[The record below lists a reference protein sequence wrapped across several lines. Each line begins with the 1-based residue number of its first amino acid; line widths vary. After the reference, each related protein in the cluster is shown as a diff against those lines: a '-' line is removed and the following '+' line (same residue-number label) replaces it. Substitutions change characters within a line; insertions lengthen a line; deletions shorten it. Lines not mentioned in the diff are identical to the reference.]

1 MVKETKNSRF
11 NLGLVPRIL
20 IAIIIG
26 VLLGQWLFIPDWFIQ
41 VLVTLSTLFSSF
53 LNFIIPLMII
63 GLIVKGIS
71 DLADGAGK
79 LLGLTVGIA
88 YGSTLLAGSLA
99 YLVGSLLLPLFITS
113 DTVANVAGA
122 GEGMEPFFSIPLEPM
137 VDVTAAIIFAFLMG
151 LGISWL
157 KGKHP
162 EEGAV
167 IYSFFSGFEKIIM
180 QVLRLIIIPLLP
192 IYILGNFADLSR
204 SGAIFSI
211 LSVFWRVFLIVIA
224 LHLIYLFAMFLVAGG
239 VSGKNPFF
247 YMKNQVRGYTTA
259 LGTQSSAATIPV
271 NVEVSRAN
279 GVSKTIGNFVVPLC
293 ATIHL
298 AGSMITITMCALAVT
313 QMYAIPVTF
322 TQMLGFIAVL
332 GIAMVAAPGAPG
344 GAIMSALPFLPMVG
358 IVTDAM
364 QQLMISLY
372 ITQDSFGTA
381 ANVSG
386 DNAIAVYIDEIYKR
400 DKSIPESQREAD
412 REPDPVQI

>member
-180 QVLRLIIIPLLP
+180 QILRLIIIPLLP

-224 LHLIYLFAMFLVAGG
+224 LHLLYLFAMFLVAGG

-313 QMYAIPVTF
+313 QMYGIPVTF
-322 TQMLGFIAVL
+322 TQILGFIAVL

>member
-180 QVLRLIIIPLLP
+180 QILRLIIIPLLP

-224 LHLIYLFAMFLVAGG
+224 LHLLYLFAMFLVAGG

-313 QMYAIPVTF
+313 QMYGIPVTF

>member
-162 EEGAV
+162 EDGAV

-224 LHLIYLFAMFLVAGG
+224 LHLLYLFAMFLVAGG

-322 TQMLGFIAVL
+322 TQMLGFNAVL

>member
-224 LHLIYLFAMFLVAGG
+224 LHLLYLFAMFLVAGG

-322 TQMLGFIAVL
+322 TQMLGFNAVL

>member
-224 LHLIYLFAMFLVAGG
+224 LHLLYLFAMFLVAGG

-313 QMYAIPVTF
+313 QMYGIPVTF
-322 TQMLGFIAVL
+322 TQILGFIAVL

-381 ANVSG
+381 ANISG

>member
-180 QVLRLIIIPLLP
+180 QILRLIIIPLLP

-313 QMYAIPVTF
+313 QMYGIPVTF
-322 TQMLGFIAVL
+322 TQILGFIAVL

>member
-224 LHLIYLFAMFLVAGG
+224 LHLLYLFAMFLVAGG

-313 QMYAIPVTF
+313 QMYGIPVTF
-322 TQMLGFIAVL
+322 TQILGFIAVL